1 MKTQRTKAEQA
12 AQENSLLA
20 AIAEHF
26 TGSAVLTLNGTSY
39 KAKDLQKVLQAHLD
53 AISAADALKAKWQ
66 TAVAAANAKAAAVAG
81 ILPALRAHLISAYG
95 GSSQTVA
102 DFGFTPKKKATTV
115 EAQALGVA
123 RRQAT
128 RKARGT
134 MGKKQKEKIVG
145 VVTPA
150 APAADA
156 PKPAAVTASATTAPA
171 TTTPS
176 ATS

>member
-1 MKTQRTKAEQA
+1 MRKNKAKEA

-20 AIAEHF
+20 ALAEHF
-26 TGSAVLTLNGTSY
+26 SGSAVLTLNGTSY

-81 ILPALRAHLISAYG
+81 LLPALRAHLISAYG

-102 DFGFTPKKKATTV
+102 DFGFTPKKRSTTV

-134 MGKKQKEKIVG
+134 MGKKAKLKIVG
-145 VVTPA
+145 VIPPAPPSTPA
-150 APAADA
+150 VA
-156 PKPAAVTASATTAPA
+156 PKAAAPNGAGTTAP
-171 TTTPS
+171 TTT
-176 ATS
+176 TSS

>member
-1 MKTQRTKAEQA
+1 MRKNKAKEA

-20 AIAEHF
+20 ALAEHF
-26 TGSAVLTLNGTSY
+26 SGSAVLTLNGTSY

-81 ILPALRAHLISAYG
+81 LLPALRAHLISAYG

-102 DFGFTPKKKATTV
+102 DFGFTPKKKSTTV

-145 VVTPA
+145 VVAPA
-150 APAADA
+150 TAPAADA
-156 PKPAAVTASATTAPA
+156 PKPAAGTPSATTAPV

>member
-1 MKTQRTKAEQA
+1 MRKNKAKEA

-20 AIAEHF
+20 ALAEHF

-39 KAKDLQKVLQAHLD
+39 KAKDLQKTLQAHLD

-81 ILPALRAHLISAYG
+81 LLPALRAHLISQFG

-102 DFGFTPKKKATTV
+102 DFGFTPKKRSTTV
-115 EAQALGVA
+115 EAQSLGVA
-123 RRQAT
+123 RRAAT
-128 RKARGT
+128 RQARGT

-145 VVTPA
+145 VVPPA
-150 APAADA
+150 TAPAAEA
-156 PKPAAVTASATTAPA
+156 PKPATGTPSA
-171 TTTPS
+171 TTTPT